1 MRDGIE
7 VVGLEDELQMGE
19 GGEGVGGVGEDEKD
33 EQLEGMV
40 IGEVP
45 LFVSALAV
53 WSFVCFNL
61 FEGIVASL
69 CFEFNTL

>member
-1 MRDGIE
+1 
-7 VVGLEDELQMGE
+7 MGE

-45 LFVSALAV
+45 VFVSALAV
-53 WSFVCFNL
+53 WSFACFNL
-61 FEGIVASL
+61 FERIVSSL
-69 CFEFNTL
+69 CFEFNIL